1 MSVGTS
7 VGNAVPNAAGS
18 PDSSTSPNTAA
29 VPLVDLAIVGGGMVG
44 ACLALALAD
53 TLKGT
58 GRRLVLLEATPP
70 DTGQSPSFD
79 GRTSALSN
87 GSRRILT
94 TLGVWEAVVAQA
106 APISRIHISD
116 RGHFGAAR
124 IDAAE
129 QGLEAM
135 GYVVPNRVL
144 GAALWARLQDHP
156 SVELRA
162 PCRVIGLAR
171 ESHCVH
177 LALDAGTT
185 LAARLVVAAD
195 GAQSVVRAAAGVS
208 ATADDY
214 GQVALITQVSAGKP
228 HAGVAYERFT
238 TSGPIAVLPLPPAMG
253 QQRVATVWTLA
264 PAAAARV
271 RALDDAAFLSELQQA
286 FGWRLGRLSA
296 PGERLAYPLALV
308 QAASLVSE
316 RVAII
321 GNAAQ
326 GLHPIAGQGFNLG
339 LRDAVTLAECVAD
352 GFALP
357 DGDPGSAAVLQRY
370 AQWRAADRRLLV
382 RFTDGLVK
390 LFGTNLGPLRAA
402 RSLGLSLFDVLPP
415 AKAAL
420 STLSTGGGGDLPR
433 LARGL
438 CLRGPLPAAL
448 EPGP

>member
-1 MSVGTS
+1 MS
-7 VGNAVPNAAGS
+7 A
-18 PDSSTSPNTAA
+18 TAPA
-29 VPLVDLAIVGGGMVG
+29 PVVDLAIVGGGMVG

-53 TLKGT
+53 TLAAT
-58 GRRLVLLEATPP
+58 GRKVVLLEATPP

-94 TLGVWEAVVAQA
+94 TLGVWEAVATQA
-106 APISRIHISD
+106 APIHRIHISD
-116 RGHFGAAR
+116 RGRFGAAR
-124 IDAAE
+124 IDAKE

-135 GYVVPNRVL
+135 GYVVPNRAL

-156 SVELRA
+156 AVELRA
-162 PCRVIGLAR
+162 PCRVVGLERAQ
-171 ESHCVH
+171 ECVN
-177 LALDAGTT
+177 LMLDDGTT

-195 GAQSVVRAAAGVS
+195 GAQSAVREAAGVT

-238 TSGPIAVLPLPPAMG
+238 TSGPIAVLPLPPALG
-253 QQRVATVWTLA
+253 HQRVATVWTLA
-264 PAAAARV
+264 PADAARV
-271 RALDDAAFLSELQQA
+271 RALDDAAFLAELQQA
-286 FGWRLGRLSA
+286 FGWRLGLFSA

-339 LRDAVTLAECVAD
+339 LRDAITLAECVAD
-352 GFALP
+352 VLGPP

-370 AQWRAADRRLLV
+370 AAWRAADRRLLV

-390 LFGTNLGPLRAA
+390 LFGAKLGPLRAA

-415 AKAAL
+415 AKAAM
-420 STLSTGGGGDLPR
+420 STLSTGGGGELPR

-438 CLRGPLPAAL
+438 PLLAAVRAAR
-448 EPGP
+448 EATP

>member
-1 MSVGTS
+1 
-7 VGNAVPNAAGS
+7 
-18 PDSSTSPNTAA
+18 
-29 VPLVDLAIVGGGMVG
+29 
-44 ACLALALAD
+44 LALAE
-53 TLKGT
+53 TFRGT
-58 GRRLVLLEATPP
+58 NRRIVLLEATPP

-94 TLGVWEAVVAQA
+94 TLGLWEAVAAQA

-116 RGHFGAAR
+116 RGRFGAAR

-135 GYVVPNRVL
+135 GYVVPNRAL

-156 SVELRA
+156 GVELRA
-162 PCRVIGLAR
+162 PCRAVGLVR
-171 ESHCVH
+171 EQDRVN
-177 LALDAGTT
+177 LTLDDGTT

-195 GAQSVVRAAAGVS
+195 GAQSAVREAAGVAAS
-208 ATADDY
+208 ADDY

-238 TSGPIAVLPLPPAMG
+238 TSGPIAVLPLPPALG
-253 QQRVATVWTLA
+253 YQRVATVWTLA
-264 PAAAARV
+264 PAEAARV
-271 RALDDAAFLSELQQA
+271 RALDDAMFLTELQQA
-286 FGWRLGRLSA
+286 FGWRLGKLSA

-339 LRDAVTLAECVAD
+339 LRDAITLAECVAD
-352 GFALP
+352 GLALP
-357 DGDPGSAAVLQRY
+357 DGDAGSPVVLQRY
-370 AQWRAADRRLLV
+370 ADWRAADRRLLV

-390 LFGTNLGPLRAA
+390 LFGATLGPLRAA

-415 AKAAL
+415 AKAAM
-420 STLSTGGGGDLPR
+420 STLSTGGGGEQPR

-438 CLRGPLPAAL
+438 PLRSAAPPQP
-448 EPGP
+448 EVTP

>member
-1 MSVGTS
+1 MS
-7 VGNAVPNAAGS
+7 AAA
-18 PDSSTSPNTAA
+18 PAP
-29 VPLVDLAIVGGGMVG
+29 VVDLAIVGGGMVG

-53 TLKGT
+53 TLRGT
-58 GRRLVLLEATPP
+58 GRRVVLLEAVPP

-94 TLGVWEAVVAQA
+94 TLGVWEAVATQA
-106 APISRIHISD
+106 APINRIHISD
-116 RGHFGAAR
+116 RGRFGAAR
-124 IDAAE
+124 IDATE

-135 GYVVPNRVL
+135 GYVVPNRAL

-156 SVELRA
+156 SIELRA
-162 PCRVIGLAR
+162 PCRVVGLERAQ
-171 ESHCVH
+171 ECVH
-177 LALDAGTT
+177 LMLDDGTT
-185 LAARLVVAAD
+185 LAARLVGAAD
-195 GAQSVVRAAAGVS
+195 GAQSAVREAAGVT

-238 TSGPIAVLPLPPAMG
+238 TSGPIAVLPLPPALG
-253 QQRVATVWTLA
+253 HQRVATVWTLA
-264 PAAAARV
+264 PADAARV
-271 RALDDAAFLSELQQA
+271 RALDDAAFLAELQQA
-286 FGWRLGRLSA
+286 FGWRLGLFSA

-339 LRDAVTLAECVAD
+339 LRDAITLAECVAD
-352 GFALP
+352 VLGPP

-370 AQWRAADRRLLV
+370 AEWRAADRRLLV

-390 LFGTNLGPLRAA
+390 LFGAKLGPLRAA

-420 STLSTGGGGDLPR
+420 STLSTGGGGELPR

-438 CLRGPLPAAL
+438 PLLAAVPAAR
-448 EPGP
+448 EATP

>member
-1 MSVGTS
+1 MS
-7 VGNAVPNAAGS
+7 AAA
-18 PDSSTSPNTAA
+18 PAP
-29 VPLVDLAIVGGGMVG
+29 VVDLAIVGGGMVG
-44 ACLALALAD
+44 ACLALALAE
-53 TLKGT
+53 TFRGT
-58 GRRLVLLEATPP
+58 NRRIVLLEATPP

-87 GSRRILT
+87 GSRQILT
-94 TLGVWEAVVAQA
+94 TLGLWEAVAAQA

-116 RGHFGAAR
+116 RGRFGAAR

-135 GYVVPNRVL
+135 GYVVPNRAL

-156 SVELRA
+156 GVELRA
-162 PCRVIGLAR
+162 PCRAVGLVR
-171 ESHCVH
+171 EQDRVN
-177 LALDAGTT
+177 LTLDDGTT

-195 GAQSVVRAAAGVS
+195 GAQSAVREAAGVAAS
-208 ATADDY
+208 ADDY

-238 TSGPIAVLPLPPAMG
+238 TSGPIAVLPLPPALG
-253 QQRVATVWTLA
+253 YQRVATVWTLA
-264 PAAAARV
+264 PAEAARV
-271 RALDDAAFLSELQQA
+271 RALDDAMFLTELQQA
-286 FGWRLGRLSA
+286 FGWRLGKLSA

-339 LRDAVTLAECVAD
+339 LRDAITLAECVAD
-352 GFALP
+352 GLALP
-357 DGDPGSAAVLQRY
+357 DGDAGSPVVLQRY
-370 AQWRAADRRLLV
+370 ADWRAADRRLLV

-390 LFGTNLGPLRAA
+390 LFGATLGPLRAA

-415 AKAAL
+415 AKAAM
-420 STLSTGGGGDLPR
+420 STLSTGGGGEQPR

-438 CLRGPLPAAL
+438 PLRSAGPQQPEVA
-448 EPGP
+448 P

>member
-1 MSVGTS
+1 MS
-7 VGNAVPNAAGS
+7 A
-18 PDSSTSPNTAA
+18 TAPA
-29 VPLVDLAIVGGGMVG
+29 PVVDLAIVGGGMVG

-53 TLKGT
+53 TLAAT
-58 GRRLVLLEATPP
+58 GRKVVLLEATPP

-94 TLGVWEAVVAQA
+94 TLGVWEAVATQA
-106 APISRIHISD
+106 APIHRIHISD
-116 RGHFGAAR
+116 RGRFGAAR
-124 IDAAE
+124 IDATE

-135 GYVVPNRVL
+135 GYVVPNRAL

-156 SVELRA
+156 AVELRA
-162 PCRVIGLAR
+162 PCRVVGLERAQ
-171 ESHCVH
+171 ECVN
-177 LALDAGTT
+177 LMLDDGTT

-195 GAQSVVRAAAGVS
+195 GAQSAVREAAGVT

-238 TSGPIAVLPLPPAMG
+238 TSGPIAVLPLPPALG
-253 QQRVATVWTLA
+253 HQRVATVWTLA
-264 PAAAARV
+264 PADAARV
-271 RALDDAAFLSELQQA
+271 RALDDAAFLAELQQA
-286 FGWRLGRLSA
+286 FGWRLGLFSA

-339 LRDAVTLAECVAD
+339 LRDAITLAECVAD
-352 GFALP
+352 VLGPP

-370 AQWRAADRRLLV
+370 AAWRAADRRLLV

-390 LFGTNLGPLRAA
+390 LFGAKLGPLRAA

-415 AKAAL
+415 AKAAM
-420 STLSTGGGGDLPR
+420 STLSTGGGGELPR

-438 CLRGPLPAAL
+438 PLLAAVRAAR
-448 EPGP
+448 EATP

>member
-1 MSVGTS
+1 MS
-7 VGNAVPNAAGS
+7 AAA
-18 PDSSTSPNTAA
+18 PAP
-29 VPLVDLAIVGGGMVG
+29 VVDLAIVGGGMVG

-53 TLKGT
+53 ILRGT
-58 GRRLVLLEATPP
+58 GRRVVLLEAVPP

-94 TLGVWEAVVAQA
+94 TLGVWEAVATQA
-106 APISRIHISD
+106 APIHRIHISD
-116 RGHFGAAR
+116 RGRFGAAR
-124 IDAAE
+124 IDAKE

-135 GYVVPNRVL
+135 GYVVPNRAL

-156 SVELRA
+156 AIELRA
-162 PCRVIGLAR
+162 PCRVVGLQRAQ
-171 ESHCVH
+171 ECVN
-177 LALDAGTT
+177 LMLDDGTT

-195 GAQSVVRAAAGVS
+195 GAQSAVREAAGVM

-238 TSGPIAVLPLPPAMG
+238 TSGPIAVLPLPPALG
-253 QQRVATVWTLA
+253 HQRVATVWTLA
-264 PAAAARV
+264 PADAARV
-271 RALDDAAFLSELQQA
+271 RALDDAAFLAELQQA
-286 FGWRLGRLSA
+286 FGWRLGKLTA

-308 QAASLVSE
+308 QAAALVSE

-339 LRDAVTLAECVAD
+339 LRDAITLAECVAD
-352 GFALP
+352 VLGLP
-357 DGDPGSAAVLQRY
+357 DGDPGSTAVLQRY
-370 AQWRAADRRLLV
+370 AEWRAADRRLLV

-390 LFGTNLGPLRAA
+390 LFGASLGPLRAL

-420 STLSTGGGGDLPR
+420 STLSTGGGGEQPR

-438 CLRGPLPAAL
+438 PLRGAVPAAR
-448 EPGP
+448 EATP

>member
-1 MSVGTS
+1 MS
-7 VGNAVPNAAGS
+7 A
-18 PDSSTSPNTAA
+18 TAPA
-29 VPLVDLAIVGGGMVG
+29 PVVDLAIVGGGMVG

-53 TLKGT
+53 TLAAT
-58 GRRLVLLEATPP
+58 GRKVVLLEATPP

-94 TLGVWEAVVAQA
+94 TLGVWEAVATQA
-106 APISRIHISD
+106 APIHRIHISD
-116 RGHFGAAR
+116 RGRFGAAR
-124 IDAAE
+124 IDATE

-135 GYVVPNRVL
+135 GYVVPNRAL

-156 SVELRA
+156 TVELRA
-162 PCRVIGLAR
+162 PCRVVGLERAQ
-171 ESHCVH
+171 ECVN
-177 LALDAGTT
+177 LMLDDGTT

-195 GAQSVVRAAAGVS
+195 GAQSAVREAAGVT

-238 TSGPIAVLPLPPAMG
+238 TSGPIAVLPLPPALG
-253 QQRVATVWTLA
+253 HQRVATVWTLA
-264 PAAAARV
+264 PADAARV
-271 RALDDAAFLSELQQA
+271 RALDDAAFLAELQQA
-286 FGWRLGRLSA
+286 FGWRLGLFSA

-339 LRDAVTLAECVAD
+339 LRDAITLAECVAD
-352 GFALP
+352 VLGPP

-370 AQWRAADRRLLV
+370 AAWRAADRRLLV

-390 LFGTNLGPLRAA
+390 LFGAKLGPLRAA

-415 AKAAL
+415 AKAAM
-420 STLSTGGGGDLPR
+420 STLSTGGGGELPR

-438 CLRGPLPAAL
+438 PLLAAVRAAR
-448 EPGP
+448 EATP

>member
-1 MSVGTS
+1 MS
-7 VGNAVPNAAGS
+7 AAA
-18 PDSSTSPNTAA
+18 PAP
-29 VPLVDLAIVGGGMVG
+29 VVDLAIVGGGMVG
-44 ACLALALAD
+44 ACLALALAE
-53 TLKGT
+53 TFRGT
-58 GRRLVLLEATPP
+58 NRRIVLLEATPP

-94 TLGVWEAVVAQA
+94 TLGLWEAVAAQA

-116 RGHFGAAR
+116 RGRFGAAR

-135 GYVVPNRVL
+135 GYVVPNRAL

-156 SVELRA
+156 GVELRA
-162 PCRVIGLAR
+162 PCRAVGLVR
-171 ESHCVH
+171 EQDRVN
-177 LALDAGTT
+177 LTLDDGTT

-195 GAQSVVRAAAGVS
+195 GAQSAVREAAGVAAS
-208 ATADDY
+208 ADDY

-238 TSGPIAVLPLPPAMG
+238 TSGPIAVLPLPPALG
-253 QQRVATVWTLA
+253 YQRVATVWTLA
-264 PAAAARV
+264 PAEAARV
-271 RALDDAAFLSELQQA
+271 RALDDAMFLTELQQA
-286 FGWRLGRLSA
+286 FGWRLGKLSA

-339 LRDAVTLAECVAD
+339 LRDAITLAECVAD
-352 GFALP
+352 GLALP
-357 DGDPGSAAVLQRY
+357 DGDAGSPVVLQRY
-370 AQWRAADRRLLV
+370 ADWRAADRRLLV

-390 LFGTNLGPLRAA
+390 LFGATLGPLRAA

-415 AKAAL
+415 AKAAM
-420 STLSTGGGGDLPR
+420 STLSTGGGGEQPR

-438 CLRGPLPAAL
+438 PLRSAAPPQP
-448 EPGP
+448 EVAP

>member
-1 MSVGTS
+1 MS
-7 VGNAVPNAAGS
+7 AAA
-18 PDSSTSPNTAA
+18 TAP
-29 VPLVDLAIVGGGMVG
+29 VVDLAIVGGGMVG

-53 TLKGT
+53 TLTGT
-58 GRRLVLLEATPP
+58 GRKVVLLEATPP
-70 DTGQSPSFD
+70 DTGHSPSFD

-116 RGHFGAAR
+116 RGRFGAAR

-135 GYVVPNRVL
+135 GYVVPNRAL
-144 GAALWARLQDHP
+144 GAAVWARLHGHP
-156 SVELRA
+156 GVELRA
-162 PCRVIGLAR
+162 PCRVVGLSR
-171 ESHCVH
+171 EPHCVN
-177 LALDAGTT
+177 LVLDDGTT

-195 GAQSVVRAAAGVS
+195 GAQSVVREAAGVA

-238 TSGPIAVLPLPPAMG
+238 TSGPIAVLPLPPALG
-253 QQRVATVWTLA
+253 YQRVATVWTLA
-264 PAAAARV
+264 PAEAARV
-271 RALDDAAFLSELQQA
+271 RALDDAGFLAELQQA

-352 GFALP
+352 GLELT

-370 AQWRAADRRLLV
+370 AAWRAADRRLLV

-390 LFGTNLGPLRAA
+390 LFGARLAPLRAA

-415 AKAAL
+415 AKAAM
-420 STLSTGGGGDLPR
+420 STLSTGGGGELPR

-438 CLRGPLPAAL
+438 PLRGASLAPSESSP
-448 EPGP
+448 

>member
-1 MSVGTS
+1 MS
-7 VGNAVPNAAGS
+7 AAA
-18 PDSSTSPNTAA
+18 TAP
-29 VPLVDLAIVGGGMVG
+29 VVDLAIVGGGMVG

-53 TLKGT
+53 TLTGT
-58 GRRLVLLEATPP
+58 GRKVVLLEATPP
-70 DTGQSPSFD
+70 DTGHSPSFD

-116 RGHFGAAR
+116 RGRFGAAR

-135 GYVVPNRVL
+135 GYVVPNRAL
-144 GAALWARLQDHP
+144 GAAVWARLHGHP
-156 SVELRA
+156 GVELRA
-162 PCRVIGLAR
+162 PCRVVGLAR
-171 ESHCVH
+171 EPHCVN
-177 LALDAGTT
+177 LAFDDGTT

-195 GAQSVVRAAAGVS
+195 GAQSVVREAAGVA

-238 TSGPIAVLPLPPAMG
+238 TSGPIAVLPLPPALG
-253 QQRVATVWTLA
+253 YQRVATVWTLA
-264 PAAAARV
+264 PAEAARV
-271 RALDDAAFLSELQQA
+271 RALDDAGFLAELQQA

-339 LRDAVTLAECVAD
+339 LRDAVTLAECVAE
-352 GFALP
+352 GFELT

-370 AQWRAADRRLLV
+370 AAWRAADRRLLV

-390 LFGTNLGPLRAA
+390 LFGASLAPLRAA

-415 AKAAL
+415 AKAAM
-420 STLSTGGGGDLPR
+420 STLSTGGGGELPR

-438 CLRGPLPAAL
+438 PLRGASLAPSESSP
-448 EPGP
+448 

>member
-1 MSVGTS
+1 MSAAAPVSATLL
-7 VGNAVPNAAGS
+7 NAAGS
-18 PDSSTSPNTAA
+18 PDQSASPEGGA
-29 VPLVDLAIVGGGMVG
+29 VPPFDLAIVGGGMVG
-44 ACLALALAD
+44 ACLALALAE
-53 TLKGT
+53 TLRGT
-58 GRRLVLLEATPP
+58 GRRIALLEATPP

-94 TLGVWEAVVAQA
+94 TLGVWEAVVSQA

-116 RGHFGAAR
+116 RGRFGAAR
-124 IDAAE
+124 IDAME

-135 GYVVPNRVL
+135 GYVVPNRTL
-144 GAALWARLQDHP
+144 GAAVWARLQGHRG
-156 SVELRA
+156 VELRA
-162 PCRVIGLAR
+162 PCRVVGLTR
-171 ESHCVH
+171 EPHCVN
-177 LALDAGTT
+177 LALDDGTA

-195 GAQSVVRAAAGVS
+195 GAQSVVREAAGVT

-214 GQVALITQVSAGKP
+214 GQVALITQVSTGKP

-238 TSGPIAVLPLPPAMG
+238 TSGPIAVLPLPPALG
-253 QQRVATVWTLA
+253 HQRVATVWTLA
-264 PAAAARV
+264 PAEAARV
-271 RALDDAAFLSELQQA
+271 RALDDAAFLAELQQA

-296 PGERLAYPLALV
+296 PGDRLAYPLALV

-339 LRDAVTLAECVAD
+339 LRDAITLAECVAD
-352 GFALP
+352 VLGLP
-357 DGDPGSAAVLQRY
+357 EGDPGSPAVLQRY
-370 AQWRAADRRLLV
+370 AEWRAADRRLLV
-382 RFTDGLVK
+382 RFTDGLVR
-390 LFGTNLGPLRAA
+390 LFGASLGPLRAV

-415 AKAAL
+415 AKAAM
-420 STLSTGGGGDLPR
+420 STLSTGGGGELPR

-438 CLRGPLPAAL
+438 PLPVASPTRPEAA
-448 EPGP
+448 P

>member
-1 MSVGTS
+1 
-7 VGNAVPNAAGS
+7 
-18 PDSSTSPNTAA
+18 
-29 VPLVDLAIVGGGMVG
+29 VG

>member
-1 MSVGTS
+1 MS
-7 VGNAVPNAAGS
+7 AAA
-18 PDSSTSPNTAA
+18 PAP
-29 VPLVDLAIVGGGMVG
+29 VVDLAIVGGGMVG
-44 ACLALALAD
+44 ACLALALAE
-53 TLKGT
+53 TFRGT
-58 GRRLVLLEATPP
+58 NRRIVLLEATPP

-94 TLGVWEAVVAQA
+94 TLGLWEAVAAQA

-116 RGHFGAAR
+116 RGRFGAAR

-135 GYVVPNRVL
+135 GYVVPNRAL

-156 SVELRA
+156 GVELRA
-162 PCRVIGLAR
+162 PCRAVGLVR
-171 ESHCVH
+171 EQDRVN
-177 LALDAGTT
+177 LTLDDGTT
-185 LAARLVVAAD
+185 LAARLVMAAD
-195 GAQSVVRAAAGVS
+195 GAQSAVREAAGVAAS
-208 ATADDY
+208 ADDY

-238 TSGPIAVLPLPPAMG
+238 TSGPIAVLPLPPALG
-253 QQRVATVWTLA
+253 YQRVATVWTLA
-264 PAAAARV
+264 PAEAARV
-271 RALDDAAFLSELQQA
+271 RALDDAMFLTELQQA
-286 FGWRLGRLSA
+286 FGWRLGKLSA

-339 LRDAVTLAECVAD
+339 LRDAITLAECVAD
-352 GFALP
+352 GLALP
-357 DGDPGSAAVLQRY
+357 DGDAGSPLVLQRY
-370 AQWRAADRRLLV
+370 ADWRAADRRLLV

-390 LFGTNLGPLRAA
+390 LFGATLGPLRAA

-415 AKAAL
+415 AKAAM
-420 STLSTGGGGDLPR
+420 STLSTGGGGEQPR

-438 CLRGPLPAAL
+438 PLRSAAPPQP
-448 EPGP
+448 EVVP

>member
-1 MSVGTS
+1 MS
-7 VGNAVPNAAGS
+7 A
-18 PDSSTSPNTAA
+18 TAPA
-29 VPLVDLAIVGGGMVG
+29 PVVDLAIVGGGMVG

-53 TLKGT
+53 TLAAT
-58 GRRLVLLEATPP
+58 GRKVVLLEATPP

-87 GSRRILT
+87 GSRRSLT
-94 TLGVWEAVVAQA
+94 TLGVWEAVATQA
-106 APISRIHISD
+106 APIHRIHISD
-116 RGHFGAAR
+116 RGRFGAAR
-124 IDAAE
+124 IDATE

-135 GYVVPNRVL
+135 GYVVPNRAL

-156 SVELRA
+156 AVELRA
-162 PCRVIGLAR
+162 PCRVVGLERAQ
-171 ESHCVH
+171 ECVN
-177 LALDAGTT
+177 LMLDDGTT

-195 GAQSVVRAAAGVS
+195 GAQSAVREAAGVT

-238 TSGPIAVLPLPPAMG
+238 TSGPIAVLPLPPALG
-253 QQRVATVWTLA
+253 HQRVATVWTLA
-264 PAAAARV
+264 PADAARV
-271 RALDDAAFLSELQQA
+271 RALDDAAFLAELQQA
-286 FGWRLGRLSA
+286 FGWRLGLFSA

-339 LRDAVTLAECVAD
+339 LRDAITLAECVAD
-352 GFALP
+352 VLGPP

-370 AQWRAADRRLLV
+370 AAWRAADRRLLV

-390 LFGTNLGPLRAA
+390 LFGAKLGPLRAA

-415 AKAAL
+415 AKAAM
-420 STLSTGGGGDLPR
+420 STLSTGGGGELPR

-438 CLRGPLPAAL
+438 PLLAAVRAAR
-448 EPGP
+448 EATP